1 MSTEKSTMNNFKLNK
16 DILLVMV
23 EERFN
28 RAITVKDVYDVVNR
42 SYGIKGNIRVNIL
55 KYSNELAR
63 MSKKYKDE
71 DNILHTF
78 FDITLGLITKKIIK
92 SDEASKELD
101 AMIKKSMCKLTGNNV
116 NEHKNE
122 N

>member
-1 MSTEKSTMNNFKLNK
+1 MSKEKGTMENFNLNK

-28 RAITVKDVYDVVNR
+28 KSISVRDVCDVVNR
-42 SYGIKGNIRVNIL
+42 SYGIRGDIRVNIL

-63 MSKKYKDE
+63 MSKIYKE
-71 DNILHTF
+71 ENNILHTF
-78 FDITLGLITKKIIK
+78 FDITLGLITKKLINT
-92 SDEASKELD
+92 DEATKKLD
-101 AMIKKSMCKLTGNNV
+101 VMIKNSMCKLTGNN
-116 NEHKNE
+116 EHKNE